1 MGYEVKCGLNYYDMH
16 AEEYFIQTFHED
28 MTDTYRHFLPRLP
41 AGCRI
46 LDLGSGS
53 GRDAVY
59 FRKQG
64 YEVTALEPSK
74 RLCEWMK
81 RQFDGEIVCL
91 PVEEYHPVM
100 KFDAIWAC
108 ASLLHLIKEDL
119 LEFFAGIGGY
129 LKPGGLIYVSGK
141 NGIQTGKCQDGRFF
155 LEFDEILFREIIE
168 TDPGF
173 RVEQVWYSGDAAGR
187 TGFQWMNFVLKY
199 RV

>member
-1 MGYEVKCGLNYYDMH
+1 MNYYDMH

-81 RQFDGEIVCL
+81 RQFDGEIVCQSIG
-91 PVEEYHPVM
+91 EYHPAR

-108 ASLLHLIKEDL
+108 ASLLHLRKEDL
-119 LEFFAGIGGY
+119 LKFIAGISEY
-129 LKPGGLIYVSGK
+129 LKPGGIMYVSGK

-155 LEFDEILFREIIE
+155 LEFDEILLREIIE
-168 TDPGF
+168 TAPGLKI
-173 RVEQVWYSGDAAGR
+173 EELWYSGDAAGR
-187 TGFQWMNFVLKY
+187 IRFQWMNFILKY
-199 RV
+199 RGLQR